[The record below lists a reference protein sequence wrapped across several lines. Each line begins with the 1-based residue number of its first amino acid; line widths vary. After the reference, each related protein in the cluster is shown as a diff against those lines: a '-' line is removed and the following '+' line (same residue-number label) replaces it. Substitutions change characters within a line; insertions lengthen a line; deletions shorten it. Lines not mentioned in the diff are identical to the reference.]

1 MYQSSNKR
9 RLKFQIISKT
19 ALIRLAIFFAVL
31 LILSAWGWFTMFAM
45 PAQSYRG
52 QFTALKPE
60 EIALQALLKQD
71 IQKIAS
77 EIGARN
83 SGQYAKLNATKDFLE
98 EAFTKAG
105 YKPKSLEYKIQGKSY
120 YNLEVEKI
128 GTDKP
133 QEIVVVGGHY
143 DTAFTSIGANDNA
156 TGAAATLEL
165 ARIFATK
172 STKRTIR
179 FVEFTN
185 EEPPYFWTKDMG
197 SFVYAKQ
204 LHQQGAN
211 IVAMLSLETM
221 GYFSDIEKS
230 QRYPFPIGLIYPNQ
244 GNFIGF
250 IGNVQ
255 SGDLVRKA
263 IASFRN
269 HAQFPSEGASLP
281 DWISG
286 IGWSDHWSFW
296 QQGYPAIMVTDTAT
310 YRYPHYHTEQDTLD
324 KINFDKFT
332 RVVTG
337 LTEVIFDLAN

>member
-60 EIALQALLKQD
+60 EIALQTLLKQD

-128 GTDKP
+128 GIDKP

-204 LHQQGAN
+204 LHQRGEN

-296 QQGYPAIMVTDTAT
+296 QQGYPAIMVTDTAI
-310 YRYPHYHTEQDTLD
+310 YRYPHYHTQQDTLD

-337 LTEVIFDLAN
+337 LTEVISDLAN